1 MKENKNNLIYYWTIL
16 INPIVLLIFYKCIK
30 TLSALCM
37 YGGLRRRA
45 PIIVG
50 CGVLLLV
57 WFVIWTIIYRKR
69 KSQEQ
74 KKLSKYIWILVLC
87 VEVILLVT
95 TTGYYGKQIVES
107 ASPFSGR
114 LSDKIREW
122 TDSRKVK
129 LKHNNIYED
138 GIQGI
143 FEDLETK
150 IDLPEELYLVNQF
163 SVDFLEDG
171 TITGI
176 YSFFYGKDTKG
187 KTRSYLLSY
196 DSRQSEKMTVW
207 LDGNRGAKY
216 EESSQTEY
224 LDEKMDSLFEMMEHI
239 NLQETIEEYDKE
251 NMASSYY
258 LKYFGYSDIY
268 TNEKMTVLNNDGS
281 ALPLDVVK
289 SEKGI
294 YQGYEI
300 SVYTADKELVARYMD
315 GSRRIVAREE
325 EVEEEVV
332 YEVGKSTEEDGIVYY
347 FLNETRGWRLVV
359 VDAAAGSRWYRIE
372 TTFDGGKNWIRTEP
386 DPFPEE
392 LFGVADS
399 IWFLNEENGFVL
411 MGGASETHSEL
422 YHTMNGGLSF
432 SRVNLPT
439 ELVEVEI
446 PDLAEYDYVT
456 MPYMEGNVLKT
467 SLSLEKY
474 DCCRIYFESEDLG
487 ETWYYTGVSEEY
499 DVMYKR

>member
-1 MKENKNNLIYYWTIL
+1 MKENKRNLIYYWAIL
-16 INPIVLLIFYKCIK
+16 LNPIALMIFNKCIK
-30 TLSALCM
+30 ILSALCI

-50 CGVLLLV
+50 CGMLLLV
-57 WFVIWTIIYRKR
+57 WFVIWTIIYHKR
-69 KSQEQ
+69 KVQEQ
-74 KKLSKYIWILVLC
+74 KKFPKYIWILVLC
-87 VEVILLVT
+87 VEVILLAA

-114 LSDKIREW
+114 LSSKIREW
-122 TDSRKVK
+122 TDSRRVK

-138 GIQGI
+138 GIHGI

-150 IDLPEELYLVNQF
+150 IDFPEELYLANQF

-171 TITGI
+171 TITNI
-176 YSFFYGKDTKG
+176 YSFFYGKDNKG
-187 KTRSYLLSY
+187 KRRSFLLDY
-196 DSRQSEKMTVW
+196 DSRKSDKMTVW
-207 LDGNRGAKY
+207 LDGNVVSEYKES
-216 EESSQTEY
+216 EE
-224 LDEKMDSLFEMMEHI
+224 MDFLFEMMEHI
-239 NLQETIEEYDKE
+239 NLQEIVNEYEKE
-251 NMASSYY
+251 NMASGYY

-268 TNEKMTVLNNDGS
+268 TNDKMTVLDHDGTI
-281 ALPLDVVK
+281 LPLDVVK

-294 YQGYEI
+294 YSGYEI
-300 SVYTADKELVARYMD
+300 SVYTSDKELVARYMD
-315 GSRRIVAREE
+315 GSRRITTQDEE
-325 EVEEEVV
+325 IEPEVL
-332 YEVGKSTEEDGIVYY
+332 YEVGKSTREDGIVYY

-359 VDAAAGSRWYRIE
+359 VDAAAGSRWYKIE
-372 TTFDGGKNWIRTEP
+372 TTSDGGKKWIRTEP

-399 IWFLNEENGFVL
+399 IWFFNEETGFVL

-422 YHTMNGGLSF
+422 YHTVDGGLSF

-456 MPYMEGNVLKT
+456 MPYMEGNILKT

-474 DCCRIYFESEDLG
+474 DCCKIYFESEDLG

-499 DVMYKR
+499 EEMYER

>member
-1 MKENKNNLIYYWTIL
+1 MKENKKNLIYYWTIL
-16 INPIVLLIFYKCIK
+16 LNPVVLMIFYKCIK
-30 TLSALCM
+30 TLSILCM

-45 PIIVG
+45 PIIAG
-50 CGVLLLV
+50 CGLLLFV
-57 WFVIWTIIYRKR
+57 WFVIWTMIYQKR
-69 KSQEQ
+69 KLQEK
-74 KKLSKYIWILVLC
+74 KKLSKYIWILALC
-87 VEVILLVT
+87 VEVICLSV
-95 TTGYYGKQIVES
+95 TTGYYAKQIVES

-129 LKHNNIYED
+129 LKHNNIYEY
-138 GIQGI
+138 GIKGI

-163 SVDFLEDG
+163 SVDFSEDG

-176 YSFFYGKDTKG
+176 YSFFYGRDTKG

-216 EESSQTEY
+216 EESSQMEY

-239 NLQETIEEYDKE
+239 NLQEAIKEYEKD
-251 NMASSYY
+251 NLASSYY

-268 TNEKMTVLNNDGS
+268 TNEKMTVLGSDGTI
-281 ALPLDVVK
+281 LPLDVVR

-294 YQGYEI
+294 YNGYEI
-300 SVYTADKELVARYMD
+300 SVYTSDKELVARYMD
-315 GSRRIVAREE
+315 GSRRIADWDEE
-325 EVEEEVV
+325 IEEEVV
-332 YEVGKSTEEDGIVYY
+332 YEIGHSTQKDGIVYY
-347 FLNETRGWRLVV
+347 FLNETYGWRLVV
-359 VDAAAGSRWYRIE
+359 VDAATGSRWYRIE
-372 TTFDGGKNWIRTEP
+372 TTSDGGKNWIRTEP

-399 IWFLNEENGFVL
+399 IWFLDEENGFVL
-411 MGGASETHSEL
+411 MSGASETHSEL
-422 YHTMNGGLSF
+422 YRTADGGLSF
-432 SRVNLPT
+432 FRVNLPT
-439 ELVEVEI
+439 ELVDVEI
-446 PDLAEYDYVT
+446 PDLVEYDYVT
-456 MPYMEGNVLKT
+456 MPHMKENVLKT

-474 DCCRIYFESEDLG
+474 DCCRVYFESKDLG

-499 DVMYKR
+499 DIMYKR

>member
-1 MKENKNNLIYYWTIL
+1 MKENKKNLIYYWAIL
-16 INPIVLLIFYKCIK
+16 INPIALLIFHKCIK
-30 TLSALCM
+30 TLSTLCM

-50 CGVLLLV
+50 CGTLLLV
-57 WFVIWTIIYRKR
+57 WFVVWTIIYHKR

-74 KKLSKYIWILVLC
+74 KKLPRYIWILVLC
-87 VEVILLVT
+87 VEIILLAA

-176 YSFFYGKDTKG
+176 YSFFYGKDAKG
-187 KTRSYLLSY
+187 KSRTYLLMY
-196 DSRQSEKMTVW
+196 DSRQGEKMTVW
-207 LDGNRGAKY
+207 LDGNRGLDD
-216 EESSQTEY
+216 EETAQIVP
-224 LDEKMDSLFEMMEHI
+224 LDEKMDSLFDMTAHI
-239 NLQETIEEYDKE
+239 DLQTTVQEYAKE

-268 TNEKMTVLNNDGS
+268 TNEKMTVLDHDGS
-281 ALPLDVVK
+281 ILPLDVVK

-300 SVYTADKELVARYMD
+300 SVYTSDKELVARYMD
-315 GSRRIVAREE
+315 GSRRITVPEE
-325 EVEEEVV
+325 TEPEEV
-332 YEVGKSTEEDGIVYY
+332 YEVGKSTQKDGIVYY
-347 FLNETRGWRLVV
+347 FLNETKGWRLVV
-359 VDAAAGSRWYRIE
+359 IDAAAGSRWYRIE
-372 TTFDGGKNWIRTEP
+372 TTSDGGETWIRTEP
-386 DPFPEE
+386 DPFPED

-399 IWFLNEENGFVL
+399 IWFLDEETGFVL

-422 YHTMNGGLSF
+422 YRTVDGGLSF
-432 SRVNLPT
+432 FRVNLPT

-446 PDLAEYDYVT
+446 PDLTEYDYVT

-474 DCCRIYFESEDLG
+474 DCCRIYFASEDLG
-487 ETWYYTGVSEEY
+487 EAWYYTGVSKEYEE
-499 DVMYKR
+499 MY